1 MSGKYEVLW
10 NGGDCGIGR
19 DVATTADC
27 LEAGRELGLP
37 PGTNSISHAFAY
49 NSQWGRRY
57 CWRSSERGMGFIYFN
72 HNHVVNKGSNLWNGR
87 SICLTHRHP
96 AFGHPVPVGFSPT
109 APRHPVPGH
118 PAPKH
123 PAPGHPAPRPGKGPP
138 TISGKS
144 SFRRAHI
151 S

>member
-10 NGGDCGIGR
+10 NGAPCGIGR
-19 DVATTADC
+19 DVATEADC
-27 LEAGRELGLP
+27 LEAGREFGLTPGVSANLGVDGLTT
-37 PGTNSISHAFAY
+37 GTFAFH
-49 NSQWGRRY
+49 SKWDRRG
-57 CWRSSERGMGFIYFN
+57 CLRHKVNVYFN
-72 HNHVVNKGSNLWNGR
+72 HALVVDKGSATYNER

-144 SFRRAHI
+144 SFR
-151 S
+151 